1 MHEPTTDLDERAARF
16 ATRSLV
22 LAFCCG
28 FLLATSVSA
37 GVVSERLRAGSV
49 RTALVVDLVVLVAGI
64 LATTLTSRPLNV
76 LFEDVSNDDSA
87 PRIVRLRPSILVV
100 SQIVGTA
107 CGVTLVHFVLERSH
121 ASALSWMCECPPQFV
136 NDAVATLGTLAAVW
150 SCAFRRLRMDLLI
163 ATLGV
168 LLLYG
173 FTRQHWHVDRSPFR
187 FEMTIQE
194 LVVAQVVATATGLLA
209 FRRFSSA

>member
-1 MHEPTTDLDERAARF
+1 MHEPTTDLDDRATRF
-16 ATRSLV
+16 ATRSVL

-49 RTALVVDLVVLVAGI
+49 RTALIVDLVVLVAGV

-76 LFEDVSNDDSA
+76 LFEDTPNDGKA
-87 PRIVRLRPSILVV
+87 PTITRLRPSIIVV
-100 SQIVGTA
+100 SQVVGTA
-107 CGVTLVHFVLERSH
+107 CGITLVHLVLERSNVR
-121 ASALSWMCECPPQFV
+121 ALSWMCECPPQFV

-163 ATLGV
+163 ATLAI

-173 FTRQHWHVDRSPFR
+173 FTRHHWHVDHSPFR

-194 LVVAQVVATATGLLA
+194 LVIAQVIATATGLLA